1 MAEKP
6 IRVLIVDDSA
16 YIRKVFREILA
27 SHPQIE
33 VVGTAYNGY
42 EALRK
47 VEELDPDVILVD
59 LYMPEMDGPN
69 FVRKQMGIKPKPIL
83 LCSSAA
89 GDERIVISAM
99 ESGAVDFI
107 QKPTSRASEEVFSLD
122 EELIEKVL
130 AASQIPVRHLESPA
144 PANPNQLK
152 TAAPARKVDGKID
165 AVVIAAST
173 GGPQAL
179 RYLLPLLPAS
189 FPVPIAIVIHMP
201 VGYTGPFAQRLNEIS
216 AIEVVEAK
224 EDLEMKAGRAI
235 LAQAGYQLYLV
246 KSPSGSVVCH
256 LDKKS
261 ISKTAHTPS
270 ADVLFRSAASIYH
283 SKVLAVV
290 LTGMGR
296 DGTEGAAWI
305 KSEGGMVFAESEETS
320 IVFGMPAAVIG
331 AGLSDRIIPL
341 QEVIE
346 EILESV

>member
-1 MAEKP
+1 MAEKSV
-6 IRVLIVDDSA
+6 RVLIVDDSA

-33 VVGTAYNGY
+33 VVGTAYNGF

-59 LYMPEMDGPN
+59 LFMPEMDGPT
-69 FVRKQMGIKPKPIL
+69 FVQKQMGKQPKPIL
-83 LCSSAA
+83 LCSSAE
-89 GDERIVISAM
+89 GDERIVLSAM

-122 EELIEKVL
+122 QELVEKVL
-130 AASQIPVRHLESPA
+130 AASKIPVHHLEPPA
-144 PANPNQLK
+144 AIDTIPLIPS
-152 TAAPARKVDGKID
+152 APTRSVDGKID

-179 RYLLPLLPAS
+179 RYLLPQLPAA

-201 VGYTGPFAQRLNEIS
+201 VGYTGPFAQRLDDIS

-224 EDLEMKAGRAI
+224 EDMEMKAGRAI

-246 KSPSGSVVCH
+246 KSPSGSIVCH
-256 LDKKS
+256 LDKKT
-261 ISKTAHTPS
+261 ISKTVHIPS
-270 ADVLFRSAASIYH
+270 ADVLFRSAASIYRA
-283 SKVLAVV
+283 KVLAVV
-290 LTGMGR
+290 LTGMGS

-305 KSEGGMVFAESEETS
+305 KNEGGLVFTESEETS
-320 IVFGMPAAVIG
+320 IVFGMPASVIE

-341 QEVIE
+341 QQVVDA
-346 EILESV
+346 ILECV